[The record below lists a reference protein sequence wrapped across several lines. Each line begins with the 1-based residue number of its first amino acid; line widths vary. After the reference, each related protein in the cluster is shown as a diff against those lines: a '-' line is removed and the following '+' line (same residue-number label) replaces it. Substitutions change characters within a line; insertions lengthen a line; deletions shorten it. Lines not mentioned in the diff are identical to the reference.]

1 MNYISKLPAHAIILD
16 KVKLKPSSKAKQAIG
31 KHEEIKLKKSTAVR
45 YLLKPGEL
53 EGRITDPYW
62 SLRVYKI
69 KQVVIGKNLPQLVLY
84 YLKNEPIKLT
94 AYLIGRNLKR
104 LFKYEELQVIEESDK
119 IEYLL
124 DNFMWKYHNS
134 KFVYFT
140 QIADKMLIKAQE
152 YAEKLEKLDPAEK
165 IILHVDKIKDAKSG
179 HTNLGRTNEVVNLLL
194 RNKLY
199 CMFNGKK
206 GGIRYIKND
215 DLVLISHYLKKPKYL
230 YFKSAYQIIA
240 NSPKPYCEDI
250 TFWALKPDKI
260 PNFDSERYRQISILF
275 DLGFSRYG

>member
-1 MNYISKLPAHAIILD
+1 MVHLRAKYTGTFLAVPSDFIGIVATPLRSCLSLVSIFSFNHLAISSVIIAKLALRLTTASGITRHLILHLIVNKFCPSHLSLEFQEYSKNRSPLPCKAEAGFSKIKIPNKVHQYDILLHTHDNQDD

-94 AYLIGRNLKR
+94 AHLIGRNPKR
-104 LFKYEELQVIEESDK
+104 PFKYEELQVIEESDK

-152 YAEKLEKLDPAEK
+152 YAEK
-165 IILHVDKIKDAKSG
+165 
-179 HTNLGRTNEVVNLLL
+179 
-194 RNKLY
+194 RN
-199 CMFNGKK
+199 
-206 GGIRYIKND
+206 R
-215 DLVLISHYLKKPKYL
+215 
-230 YFKSAYQIIA
+230 
-240 NSPKPYCEDI
+240 
-250 TFWALKPDKI
+250 
-260 PNFDSERYRQISILF
+260 
-275 DLGFSRYG
+275 

>member
-1 MNYISKLPAHAIILD
+1 MQQYNDTIHVVDIYSFESLALIKSFKKNLAKLIYKVQYGDWLKGSDQGYGIKSLRMPAHAIILD

-152 YAEKLEKLDPAEK
+152 YAEK
-165 IILHVDKIKDAKSG
+165 
-179 HTNLGRTNEVVNLLL
+179 
-194 RNKLY
+194 RN
-199 CMFNGKK
+199 
-206 GGIRYIKND
+206 R
-215 DLVLISHYLKKPKYL
+215 
-230 YFKSAYQIIA
+230 
-240 NSPKPYCEDI
+240 
-250 TFWALKPDKI
+250 
-260 PNFDSERYRQISILF
+260 
-275 DLGFSRYG
+275 